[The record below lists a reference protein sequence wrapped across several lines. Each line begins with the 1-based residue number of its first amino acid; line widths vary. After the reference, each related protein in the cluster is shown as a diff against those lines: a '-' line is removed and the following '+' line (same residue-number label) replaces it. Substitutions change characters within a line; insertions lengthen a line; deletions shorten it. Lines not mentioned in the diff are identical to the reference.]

1 MNRKVNVQMRIGHLK
16 VGALV
21 DSSKTEEESLVKE
34 LYNIYLDATK
44 ATDEFVYY
52 SVTRVLI

>member
-1 MNRKVNVQMRIGHLK
+1 MRIGHLK